1 MKSLLKVN
9 AACGYV
15 METSTHTALFRET
28 LLDNFSSE
36 NWKARYSKENY
47 INNGWFVGIIND
59 LEERKKVDEYVAFL
73 VECNDPNLYWKQK
86 QDERRQ
92 STCVSVPLLLSEF
105 YDGGQLFKSKVSVD
119 GVKNDKLKMLL
130 KEIGEIMLRRNSR
143 NIRNLRFEGP

>member
-1 MKSLLKVN
+1 MNHSI
-9 AACGYV
+9 
-15 METSTHTALFRET
+15 
-28 LLDNFSSE
+28 
-36 NWKARYSKENY
+36 ENY
-47 INNGWFVGIIND
+47 SNNGYFVGIIND
-59 LEERKKVDEYVAFL
+59 LEERKKVDEYFAFL
-73 VECNDPNLYWKQK
+73 VECNDPNLDWKQK

-105 YDGGQLFKSKVSVD
+105 YDGGQLFKSKVIVD